1 MPSSFACKRRAA
13 VLILQRQRCHLHLA
27 GRPNARPRKA
37 HFRVVIV
44 AIFTQIACHIFKREF
59 FFSFQ
64 MVGKIF
70 EARIGM

>member
-1 MPSSFACKRRAA
+1 VQAPRRCSHPSAPALPSAPGWSAP
-13 VLILQRQRCHLHLA
+13 I
-27 GRPNARPRKA
+27 ARPRKA